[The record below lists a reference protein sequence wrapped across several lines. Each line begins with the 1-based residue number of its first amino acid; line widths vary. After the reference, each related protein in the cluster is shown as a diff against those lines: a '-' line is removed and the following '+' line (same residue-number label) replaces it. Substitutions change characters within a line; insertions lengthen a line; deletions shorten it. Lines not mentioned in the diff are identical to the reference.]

1 MSILVEGTLLSPAG
15 HVIGNADIV
24 LTSVST
30 SLVVL
35 GGTSLSIQT
44 DHAGWYSF
52 TLNNGNY
59 AVSVSKDGNNWFS
72 GMITVTDLTVPKSIN
87 ALILQDAMMAEIPSD
102 YWSYFQSQTGILFT
116 SFGKID
122 EAVSITTSSKEI
134 ALVAKNEAVAARDS
148 AKISAEN
155 AQNVAN
161 SNTYYITPTDPD
173 GTVAGIAGTDEGKL
187 FRVAINDSSGI
198 PFIFKYYKKNGS
210 IAEFINSEASALF
223 VSQMEVAIEYLKLI
237 VPRSQE
243 NLVTGYQVLHTDAS
257 GKIGLLGINDN
268 GGLEIPGI
276 VGNVQDYLTN
286 LVSDLFSSKISGYQ
300 YVFLSADKKT
310 ALAAIDDGGYF
321 WLAGMDEP
329 VQTAI
334 ANSGG
339 GRVAERLARPD
350 GTGRIALYASEDDTI
365 PLWAKSPV
373 VSAEKVTDTG
383 ISFAYNEAGS
393 LKSALIPTT
402 PLQNAVTEIIRE
414 MDCYSPEMHYYAGRG
429 QSLRV
434 GANGGQ
440 VASLL
445 ALRGYLLMFSG
456 AGKDRGAGIDGAV
469 TDELLGALA
478 DARIINFR
486 NNCQVPAGETILLNH
501 QARSAQ
507 MPIIVTRLDARG
519 GFNYNQLKKGTQ
531 PYIDGTTSFDAF
543 CNRAEAIGKKPI
555 CKLIGFT
562 HGEADANKASLQF
575 GEYKAYLVTWS
586 DDTQSDMIARSGQ
599 AEKPWLDVDQVGSLT
614 NTTVIS
620 GITQR
625 GYTVAI
631 DQWEFTKERTEAF
644 MSIPKWLLNRL
655 YPQDLLHITGLGYR
669 ILGEYHGMAE
679 DWTIYDRVNNPTGA
693 KFKPVQ
699 PESIAKVNA
708 TTFDITFSSPYG
720 KPLQVKDVNG
730 VTAPNLGLDLQNGT
744 ANITSV
750 TQQSDFVFR
759 VVTDVTPTEGDYFR
773 FGCTA
778 TDNGANSYPMIN
790 IFDTTTTVSRYDP
803 SFVMVN
809 PCAIS
814 RIAVI

>member
-1 MSILVEGTLLSPAG
+1 MATTPTTNPVPSESVQDLKFNAGKVDQIVNSDDEFYYDRLGVKRYTIQGIINNISLLGRPYATLDLA
-15 HVIGNADIV
+15 IADIASGV
-24 LTSVST
+24 IKNNAVFSVVSADDNRVIDLYVNNNGVANYT
-30 SLVVL
+30 GKSEIDASFVQAL
-35 GGTSLSIQT
+35 SLS
-44 DHAGWYSF
+44 
-52 TLNNGNY
+52 
-59 AVSVSKDGNNWFS
+59 V
-72 GMITVTDLTVPKSIN
+72 
-87 ALILQDAMMAEIPSD
+87 
-102 YWSYFQSQTGILFT
+102 
-116 SFGKID
+116 
-122 EAVSITTSSKEI
+122 
-134 ALVAKNEAVAARDS
+134 
-148 AKISAEN
+148 
-155 AQNVAN
+155 
-161 SNTYYITPTDPD
+161 
-173 GTVAGIAGTDEGKL
+173 
-187 FRVAINDSSGI
+187 
-198 PFIFKYYKKNGS
+198 
-210 IAEFINSEASALF
+210 
-223 VSQMEVAIEYLKLI
+223 EYLKLI

-243 NLVTGYQVLHTDAS
+243 NLVTGYQVLFTDVS
-257 GKIGLLGINDN
+257 GKIGLLGINDG
-268 GGLEIPGI
+268 GGLEIPGMT
-276 VGNVQDYLTN
+276 GNVQSYLTN
-286 LVSDLFSSKISGYQ
+286 LVSDSFSSKIDGYQ
-300 YVFLSADKKT
+300 FVFLSADNKT
-310 ALAAIDDGGYF
+310 AVAAIDDDGYF

-339 GRVAERLARPD
+339 KGSERLARPD
-350 GTGRIALYASEDDTI
+350 GTGKIALFASEDDTT
-365 PLWAKSPV
+365 PLWSRSPV

-383 ISFAYNEAGS
+383 ISFVYNDSGV

-402 PLQNAVTEIIRE
+402 PLQNAVTETIRE
-414 MDCYSPEMHYYAGRG
+414 MNNHSQEMHYFAGRG

-445 ALRGYLLMFSG
+445 ALQGYLLMFSG
-456 AGKDRGAGIDGAV
+456 SGKDRGAGIDGAV

-501 QARSAQ
+501 QARNAA

-543 CNRAEAIGKKPI
+543 CKRAEAIGKKPI

-562 HGEADANKASLQF
+562 HGEADANKSSLQF
-575 GEYKAYLVTWS
+575 GEYKGYLVEWS
-586 DDTQSDMIARSGQ
+586 NDTQADMMERSGQ
-599 AEKPWLDVDQVGSLT
+599 TEKPWLDVDQVGSLT
-614 NTTVIS
+614 NTTVIN

-625 GYTVAI
+625 GYVVAI

-655 YPQDLLHITGLGYR
+655 YPQDFLHLTGIGYR
-669 ILGEYHGMAE
+669 ILGEYHGLAE
-679 DWTIYDRVNNPTGA
+679 DWTIYDRVNNPSGA

-720 KPLQVKDVNG
+720 KPLQVKPVNG
-730 VTAPNLGLDLQNGT
+730 ITAPNLGIDLQNGS

-750 TQQSDFVFR
+750 TQQSNFVFR
-759 VVTDVTPTEGDYFR
+759 VVTDVAPAVGDYFR

-778 TDNGANSYPMIN
+778 TDNGANSYPLIN

-803 SFVMVN
+803 AFVLEN